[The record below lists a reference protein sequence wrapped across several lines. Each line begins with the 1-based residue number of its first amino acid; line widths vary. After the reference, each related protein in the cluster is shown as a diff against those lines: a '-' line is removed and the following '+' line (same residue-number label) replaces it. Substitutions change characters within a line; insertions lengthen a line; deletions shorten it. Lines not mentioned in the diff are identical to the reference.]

1 MIHSLFLINASGDIF
16 LEKHWKS
23 VVSRSVCDY
32 FFEAQERASEAENV
46 PPVIPTPHHYLL
58 SVYRHKIF
66 FVAVIQSEVPPLF
79 VIEFLHRVVDTFQD
93 YFGVCSEVII
103 KDNVVVVYEVLEEML
118 DNGFPLATES
128 NILKEL
134 IKPPTILRTVVNTIT
149 GSTNVGD
156 QLPTGQL
163 SVVPWRRTGVK
174 YTNNEA
180 YFDVVEE
187 IDAIIDKSG
196 STITAEIQG
205 VIDACVKLTGMPDL
219 TLSFMNPRLLD
230 DVSFHPC
237 VRFKRWESERILSFI
252 PPDGNFRL
260 LSYHVSAQNLVAI
273 PVYVKHNISFR
284 DSSSLGR
291 FEITVGPK
299 QTMGKTVEGVMV
311 TSQMPKSVLNMTL
324 TPSQGT
330 HAFDPVTKL
339 LSWDVGKINPQKLPS
354 LKGSVSLQAG
364 TSKPDENPTIN
375 LQFKIQQ
382 LAISEFRGVLNP
394 AKITN
399 HFCVNAGNVS
409 AATAD
414 APADDPDQ
422 VHPLVLQTHQGP
434 SRVALQRSS
443 RPVKISFFIFAL
455 LFPPSL
461 ALGVFTDTP
470 CVGCS
475 QIKSSSLSQINFM
488 KNPFAGSFLLRN
500 KM

>member
-1 MIHSLFLINASGDIF
+1 MIHSLFLINSAGDIF

-32 FFEAQERASEAENV
+32 FFEAQERATEAENV

-66 FVAVIQSEVPPLF
+66 FVAVIQTEVPPLF

-93 YFGVCSEVII
+93 YFGVCSEPVI

-196 STITAEIQG
+196 STVTAEIQG

-260 LSYHVSAQNLVAI
+260 LSYHVSAQ
-273 PVYVKHNISFR
+273 K
-284 DSSSLGR
+284 
-291 FEITVGPK
+291 
-299 QTMGKTVEGVMV
+299 
-311 TSQMPKSVLNMTL
+311 
-324 TPSQGT
+324 
-330 HAFDPVTKL
+330 
-339 LSWDVGKINPQKLPS
+339 
-354 LKGSVSLQAG
+354 
-364 TSKPDENPTIN
+364 
-375 LQFKIQQ
+375 
-382 LAISEFRGVLNP
+382 
-394 AKITN
+394 
-399 HFCVNAGNVS
+399 
-409 AATAD
+409 
-414 APADDPDQ
+414 
-422 VHPLVLQTHQGP
+422 
-434 SRVALQRSS
+434 
-443 RPVKISFFIFAL
+443 
-455 LFPPSL
+455 
-461 ALGVFTDTP
+461 
-470 CVGCS
+470 
-475 QIKSSSLSQINFM
+475 
-488 KNPFAGSFLLRN
+488 
-500 KM
+500 